1 MEKLPQRAI
10 HKIVHEVHGLVDT
23 PVIFHYDTVK
33 SWRSCANWHENVEI
47 LLFTKGKGA
56 MICENEETPMEPG
69 DIGVIGSR
77 MLHRMRPE
85 GELGYYC
92 LIVDESFCRKNGLSP
107 GDMSFPRR
115 IRSDILTE
123 KYNKVAQAF
132 ESCDPYREARLRA
145 AVLDLMVTLM
155 SDYATPAETVKGD
168 AESPVRTAVGY
179 IRSHYH
185 EPIDLDT
192 LAATAKLS
200 KYHFLREFKAAT
212 GQTPIAYIN
221 ILRIKCAERL
231 LREGGMTVAE
241 VAEACGFVSHSYF
254 SKVFY
259 RLQGVLPS
267 AVAVDKKS

>member
-1 MEKLPQRAI
+1 MKNISRHTI
-10 HKIVHEVHGLVDT
+10 RKIVHEVHGLVDT

-33 SWRSCANWHENVEI
+33 VCHSCANWHENVEI
-47 LLFTKGKGA
+47 LLFIKGKGA
-56 MICENEETPMEPG
+56 MICEGEETPMEPG

-77 MLHRMRPE
+77 ILHRMRPE
-85 GELGYYC
+85 SELGYYC
-92 LIVDESFCRKNGLSP
+92 LIVDESFCRKNGLAP
-107 GDMSFPRR
+107 QNMRFPRR
-115 IRSDILTE
+115 IRSDMLTE

-132 ESCDPYREARLRA
+132 ESRDPYREARLRA
-145 AVLDLMVTLM
+145 AVLDFMVTLM
-155 SDYATPAETVKGD
+155 SNYATPAEAVKGD

-179 IRSHYH
+179 IHSHYH
-185 EPIDLDT
+185 ETIDLDT
-192 LAATAKLS
+192 LAATVKLS

-221 ILRIKCAERL
+221 TLRINRAERL

-267 AVAVDKKS
+267 AVRVDKK